1 LLNHKAILLS
11 CSDFA
16 NLSNLDKLAREQV
29 HNIPSP
35 KNDCSTRVFLSEWK
49 INVVKRILRWY
60 GFCGAEIQTFVSSVG
75 TAQGEVSKKPVRSQ
89 QKSDE

>member
-29 HNIPSP
+29 RNIPSP
-35 KNDCSTRVFLSEWK
+35 KNDYSTRVFLSERK
-49 INVVKRILRWY
+49 INVVKRILRWC
-60 GFCGAEIQTFVSSVG
+60 GFCWAEIQTFVSSVG
-75 TAQGEVSKKPVRSQ
+75 KAPGELSKNPVRLH